1 LKEKHPEA
9 LLAFEAELRWEKE
22 DEQHRREILERY
34 KYSPYIEE
42 VEGWPDSEAKENHL
56 RHLRQLRDVMVQS
69 QKLGYGGFAM
79 NMIYKKLKDKYPQAY
94 EAFEKELE
102 DL

>member
-1 LKEKHPEA
+1 
-9 LLAFEAELRWEKE
+9 
-22 DEQHRREILERY
+22 
-34 KYSPYIEE
+34 
-42 VEGWPDSEAKENHL
+42 
-56 RHLRQLRDVMVQS
+56 MVQS
-69 QKLGYGGFAM
+69 QKLGYGGFTM